1 MGERK
6 RGGRP
11 SSARPFLPR
20 SGSCGSWG
28 GEGPRGQGETRAQL
42 PGPGR
47 RPPRSPWG
55 GFGLRFAAA
64 GTDLEAEP
72 VPRGS
77 RGRRGGHDEHPP
89 APSGRSGAAV
99 RWPAG
104 EARAGGR
111 GAAGRARRG
120 ASAGP
125 CQVGDRKG
133 NNAGGS
139 RSCAPCRG
147 EGRQGG
153 RAGRR
158 EERERRLPR
167 ITAVAVSVPFSPALP
182 RSAALYLP
190 RLSGRV
196 SSRGGPGRAVLLPG
210 RRAAGPGSLSRVS
223 ACRGGSP
230 CPVLNCGQ
238 SVVIRDGDIPESGR
252 SLSTALGSGLLR
264 VFWVISTLLVLERPL
279 AVLSLKL

>member
-1 MGERK
+1 MRRERSCPAQAAGP
-6 RGGRP
+6 R
-11 SSARPFLPR
+11 ARPGAASASVLQPPARTLRRNRFLAAR
-20 SGSCGSWG
+20 VEG
-28 GEGPRGQGETRAQL
+28 GEGTTSTLRPRPGVPAL
-42 PGPGR
+42 PCAGPQVRLGR
-47 RPPRSPWG
+47 E
-55 GFGLRFAAA
+55 AA
-64 GTDLEAEP
+64 GQ
-72 VPRGS
+72 
-77 RGRRGGHDEHPP
+77 
-89 APSGRSGAAV
+89 
-99 RWPAG
+99 
-104 EARAGGR
+104 RAGR
-111 GAAGRARRG
+111 GAAPRPGPVRWATGRG
-120 ASAGP
+120 TMPAGP
-125 CQVGDRKG
+125 AAALR
-133 NNAGGS
+133 A
-139 RSCAPCRG
+139 
-147 EGRQGG
+147 EGKGG

>member
-99 RWPAG
+99 RWPAELKNKNG
-104 EARAGGR
+104 DSWIRTEENSSERQVFC
-111 GAAGRARRG
+111 RR
-120 ASAGP
+120 
-125 CQVGDRKG
+125 
-133 NNAGGS
+133 
-139 RSCAPCRG
+139 
-147 EGRQGG
+147 
-153 RAGRR
+153 
-158 EERERRLPR
+158 
-167 ITAVAVSVPFSPALP
+167 
-182 RSAALYLP
+182 
-190 RLSGRV
+190 
-196 SSRGGPGRAVLLPG
+196 
-210 RRAAGPGSLSRVS
+210 
-223 ACRGGSP
+223 
-230 CPVLNCGQ
+230 
-238 SVVIRDGDIPESGR
+238 
-252 SLSTALGSGLLR
+252 
-264 VFWVISTLLVLERPL
+264 
-279 AVLSLKL
+279 

>member
-89 APSGRSGAAV
+89 ARSGRSGAAV

-153 RAGRR
+153 EEGREGKEAAPNHDRCCVRAFLSRTSSKRSAVSPPLVRACLVARRAGQGRAAAR
-158 EERERRLPR
+158 PPCCRAGL
-167 ITAVAVSVPFSPALP
+167 ALASLSVPG
-182 RSAALYLP
+182 
-190 RLSGRV
+190 RLSMPCSQLRAK
-196 SSRGGPGRAVLLPG
+196 RGDKRWGH
-210 RRAAGPGSLSRVS
+210 S
-223 ACRGGSP
+223 
-230 CPVLNCGQ
+230 
-238 SVVIRDGDIPESGR
+238 
-252 SLSTALGSGLLR
+252 
-264 VFWVISTLLVLERPL
+264 
-279 AVLSLKL
+279 

>member
-11 SSARPFLPR
+11 SSVRPFLPR

-89 APSGRSGAAV
+89 APSRRSGAAV

-111 GAAGRARRG
+111 GAAGRAGRG
-120 ASAGP
+120 AAPRPGPVRWATGRGTMPAGP
-125 CQVGDRKG
+125 AAALR
-133 NNAGGS
+133 A
-139 RSCAPCRG
+139 
-147 EGRQGG
+147 EGKGG

-167 ITAVAVSVPFSPALP
+167 ITAVAASVPFSPALP

-279 AVLSLKL
+279 AVLSMKL